1 MFLINK
7 VDESSSNLKDIKS
20 QISAIQKS
28 MRLQR
33 KQEEIDLIKEF
44 IRYIVDEDR
53 IFTIK
58 KYKSGESATRADLL
72 KAIDSKI
79 TWWSR

>member
-1 MFLINK
+1 
-7 VDESSSNLKDIKS
+7 
-20 QISAIQKS
+20 

-33 KQEEIDLIKEF
+33 KQEEIDLIKEV
-44 IRYIVDEDR
+44 IPYIGDEDR

-58 KYKSGESATRADLL
+58 KYKAGESATRADLL

>member
-1 MFLINK
+1 MK
-7 VDESSSNLKDIKS
+7 
-20 QISAIQKS
+20 
-28 MRLQR
+28 LQR

-72 KAIDSKI
+72 KAIDFKI
-79 TWWSR
+79 TWW